1 MINILSHK
9 GNANQKDIEIPL
21 IAPGNNKCWLLVGM
35 EFNEVLWKSL
45 WSLLKKRKM
54 QLSQDR

>member
-1 MINILSHK
+1 MIDILSHK

-45 WSLLKKRKM
+45 WRPLKK
-54 QLSQDR
+54 